1 MRKLL
6 TLLIIAVLLPA
17 CRSGK
22 EMSPVE
28 YSSPPVRPVAREPEK
43 KPEPPPKPEPVEVIP
58 VVEER
63 FEFEQQQDEIDH
75 QVNSFFVILGSFR
88 VSENANNFKTTL
100 EGSGFT
106 PVILLSETG
115 FHRISIGSFSQEA
128 EARQRVLQIR
138 RTYPEHHDAWL
149 LIRRVM

>member
-6 TLLIIAVLLPA
+6 TLLIIAALLPA

-22 EMSPVE
+22 EMNP
-28 YSSPPVRPVAREPEK
+28 YTAPPIRPEVREPAKRPEVV
-43 KPEPPPKPEPVEVIP
+43 PEPAEVIP

-63 FEFEQQQDEIDH
+63 FEFEKKQDELEH

-88 VSENANNFKTTL
+88 VSENANKYKTSL
-100 EGSGFT
+100 EGVGFT

-115 FHRISIGSFSQEA
+115 LHRISVGSFSQEA

-138 RTYPEHHDAWL
+138 RAYPEHHDAWL
-149 LIRRVM
+149 LIRKVM

>member
-17 CRSGK
+17 CRSGR
-22 EMSPVE
+22 EMTPVE
-28 YSSPPVRPVAREPEK
+28 YSSPPVRPAARAPET
-43 KPEPPPKPEPVEVIP
+43 KPEPVAEPAEVIP

-63 FEFEQQQDEIDH
+63 FEFEQKQDELDH

-88 VSENANNFKTTL
+88 VSENANNFRTSL
-100 EGSGFT
+100 ERSGFT

-115 FHRISIGSFSQEA
+115 LHRISVGSFSQES

-138 RTYPEHHDAWL
+138 RTYPEYYDAWL